1 MYEYYKFSYC
11 YNLAKQIK
19 NNLKSHNFIF
29 MCVSLGTQG
38 I

>member
-1 MYEYYKFSYC
+1 MYEYYKFSYW

-19 NNLKSHNFIF
+19 SNLKSYNFIF
-29 MCVSLGTQG
+29 MRVTLGTQG